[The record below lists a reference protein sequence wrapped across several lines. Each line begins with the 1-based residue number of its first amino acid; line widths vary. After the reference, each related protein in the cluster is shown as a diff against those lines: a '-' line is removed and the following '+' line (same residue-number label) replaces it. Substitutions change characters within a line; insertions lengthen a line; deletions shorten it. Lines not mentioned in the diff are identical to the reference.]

1 MTTTSVSQKTDA
13 PAHAEPPFPIVHV
26 TDLLKAFVKAVRA
39 TQMYLPNNPMHSR
52 SIDAVR
58 DAFNNLWQHTDELV
72 LQVVETRLEWEGKV
86 VLDEGERTS
95 DNVAWLLFKDGIREL
110 TMLKGFELEE
120 LSVFFSLLQRVRKA
134 SDDDDDLLTLMW
146 EREFVALQYRYV
158 DLTQE
163 GGPGVE
169 SMERQEQKEKIL
181 SPAQAEAGLESTRS
195 SIASLEDFDSTL
207 YFLDDGEIEHLQ
219 QEIKREF
226 STDLRPA
233 VIASLLDTFENQK
246 DPTVRE
252 EICGLLDYFLLILLS
267 TAQYRN
273 AAYLLREAATTAN
286 RAAEILDPQ
295 KQRLLQLNE
304 LMSDPKP
311 LGQLL
316 QALEDSPLRA
326 PQMEL
331 DELFGILQ
339 PRALETILG
348 WIGRSTNPQL
358 KVLLEAAAGRL
369 AGSNSA
375 ELIRLIGSE
384 DEAVVIEAIR
394 RAAALKSPAAV
405 PALGKMLTVG
415 EADMRLAAVSA
426 LAEIGSPGA
435 MQMLERALTD
445 EDREV
450 RIVAVRTLGA
460 KNARAALPKIEVAIK
475 GRDLR
480 ESNLGEKMAFFE
492 AYGLLCGDAGVAL
505 LDGLLNAK
513 GFMGKKDDSEIRACA
528 AMALGKINTAKAG
541 DALKKASGEKDVMVK
556 NAVSKALR
564 SGVVA

>member
-1 MTTTSVSQKTDA
+1 MTTSVPAKTEERVLD
-13 PAHAEPPFPIVHV
+13 EPSFPVVYV

-39 TQMYLPNNPMHSR
+39 HQLYLPNNPMHAR
-52 SIDAVR
+52 SLEAVKESF
-58 DAFNNLWQHTDELV
+58 AALWQHTDELDLAV
-72 LQVVETRLEWEGKV
+72 IETRLEWEGRV

-95 DNVAWLLFKDGIREL
+95 DNIAWLLYKDGIREL
-110 TMLKGFELEE
+110 KMLQGFENEE
-120 LSVFFSLLQRVRKA
+120 LGVFFNLLQRVRKA
-134 SDDDDDLLTLMW
+134 TDDDDDLLTLMW
-146 EREFVALQYRYV
+146 EREFVTLQYRYV

-163 GGPGVE
+163 TGPGVE
-169 SMERQEQKEKIL
+169 SMERAEQKEKIL
-181 SPAQAEAGLESTRS
+181 SPAQAEAGLESTQS
-195 SIASLEDFDSTL
+195 SIAKLDDFDSTL
-207 YFLDDGEIEHLQ
+207 YFLDDNEVEYLQ
-219 QEIKREF
+219 GEIKREF

-273 AAYLLREAATTAN
+273 AAYLLREAGVTAT
-286 RAAEILDPQ
+286 RAVEVLEAQ
-295 KQRLLQLNE
+295 KQRLTQLNE

-326 PQMEL
+326 PQHEL

-339 PRALETILG
+339 PRALETILS
-348 WIGRSTNPQL
+348 WIGRSQNPQL
-358 KVLLEAAAGRL
+358 KMLLEVGAGRL
-369 AGSNSA
+369 AGTNSA

-384 DEAVVIEAIR
+384 DEGVVLEAIR

-415 EADMRLAAVSA
+415 EPEMRLAAVTA
-426 LAEIGSPGA
+426 LTLIGSPGA
-435 MQMLERALTD
+435 MQMLERALID

-450 RIVAVRTLGA
+450 RIVAVRALGA
-460 KNARAALPKIEVAIK
+460 RNARAALPRIEAAIK
-475 GRDLR
+475 GKELR
-480 ESNLGEKMAFFE
+480 ESNLTEKMAFFE
-492 AYGLLCGDAGVAL
+492 AYGLLCGDAGVPL

-513 GFMGKKDDSEIRACA
+513 GFMGKKDDSEFRACA
-528 AMALGKINTAKAG
+528 AMALGKINSAKAA
-541 DALKKASGEKDVMVK
+541 DSLNRAAGEKDVIVR
-556 NAVSKALR
+556 NAVSRAIR
-564 SGVVA
+564 GATA

>member
-1 MTTTSVSQKTDA
+1 MTTSASQKTDA
-13 PAHAEPPFPIVHV
+13 HALEEPSFPIVYV
-26 TDLLKAFVKAVRA
+26 TDLLKSFVKAFRA
-39 TQMYLPNNPMHSR
+39 TQMYLPNNPMHAR

-58 DAFNNLWQHTDELV
+58 EAFNHLWEHTDDLV
-72 LQVVETRLEWEGKV
+72 LQVIETRLEWEGRV

-95 DNVAWLLFKDGIREL
+95 DNVAWLLYKDGIREL
-110 TMLKGFELEE
+110 TMLKGFELDE
-120 LSVFFSLLQRVRKA
+120 LSTFFGLLQRVRKA
-134 SDDDDDLLTLMW
+134 SDDDDDLLTLLW
-146 EREFVALQYRYV
+146 EREFATLQYRYV

-169 SMERQEQKEKIL
+169 SMERQEQKDKIL
-181 SPAQAEAGLESTRS
+181 SPAQAEAGLESTKS
-195 SIASLEDFDSTL
+195 SIATMNDFDSTL
-207 YFLDDGEIEHLQ
+207 YFLDDHEVEYLQ

-273 AAYLLREAATTAN
+273 AAYLLRESGATAT
-286 RAAEILDPQ
+286 RAPDILEPQ

-326 PQMEL
+326 PQHEL

-339 PRALETILG
+339 PRALETILS
-348 WIGRSTNPQL
+348 WIGKSTNPQL
-358 KVLLEAAAGRL
+358 KMLLEGAATRL
-369 AGSNSA
+369 ASNNSQ
-375 ELIRLIGSE
+375 ELIRLIGSD
-384 DEAVVIEAIR
+384 DEAVVLEAIR

-415 EADMRLAAVSA
+415 ETDLRVAAVTA
-426 LAEIGSPGA
+426 LADIGSPGA
-435 MQMLERALTD
+435 LQMLERALTD

-450 RIVAVRTLGA
+450 RIVSVKTLGA
-460 KNARAALPKIEVAIK
+460 KNARAALPKIEAAIK
-475 GRDLR
+475 GKDLR
-480 ESNLGEKMAFFE
+480 ESNLGEKMAYFE

-505 LDGLLNAK
+505 LDGILNSK

-528 AMALGKINTAKAG
+528 AMALGKINTPKANES
-541 DALKKASGEKDVMVK
+541 LRKAASEKDVMVR
-556 NAVSKALR
+556 NAVSKAIR
-564 SGVVA
+564 SGAVA